1 MDVNVEE
8 DEDVDLQTSEC
19 NQSKVNDEN
28 KSESELRGPEGNI
41 SLLGIKNAPQ
51 FEINS
56 VLALDA
62 LKEVD
67 FN

>member
-1 MDVNVEE
+1 MR
-8 DEDVDLQTSEC
+8 T
-19 NQSKVNDEN
+19 KVNLN
-28 KSESELRGPEGNI
+28 CPEGNI
-41 SLLGIKNAPQ
+41 SLLGKKNAPQ

-67 FN
+67 FNWFAFVTMLQPKFAAHGYTRRGF